1 MGRRLRRKL
10 CNGNKADM
18 KPELNEIVVLK
29 QNLKDLQE
37 QLQESY
43 KRVDELIKE
52 IHELKRMAEE
62 QR

>member
-1 MGRRLRRKL
+1 
-10 CNGNKADM
+10 M
-18 KPELNEIVVLK
+18 KEFDEIVVLK

-52 IHELKRMAEE
+52 IHELKGMAEE

>member
-18 KPELNEIVVLK
+18 TPGLDEIVVLK